1 VSDTVAGTLAGHA
14 ERQPDTPFLKV
25 GEGPWMTYGELDAA
39 SDRVAAGLRRL
50 GVTTGDRVALVCLN
64 RREAIESLFACA
76 KIGAILVPLNYHL
89 RGEFLRY
96 QLTDCGATTLVVDGP
111 GSAAAA
117 DILPDSAVRTVV
129 ALDGPANPGWVPY
142 AAVAACPDPL
152 ERFPATASD
161 LVSIIYSSG
170 TTGLPKG
177 CMLSNGYYVNAGR
190 AVGPPGFVVPG
201 DRVLTAFPHFH
212 VSLQLNTLMSAL
224 VNDAS
229 IVVEPEFHASTFM
242 ARAAVEEATMVWGL
256 GTMATAILAR
266 PVADTDRDHK
276 LRLCVFAPLSAER
289 QAEFGERFGC
299 LVNSEAYGQ
308 TEAVPITISQAD
320 RPTRVP
326 FAEGTESIL
335 YEVRVVDTEDHEVPP
350 GRVGEIV
357 VRPRRPD
364 AMYSGYWGKPE
375 ATIRAMR
382 NLWHHTGDLGSMDA
396 DGQLVFVDRAKDAI
410 RRRGENVSCYQ
421 LEWVVGQHQAVA
433 EAAATPVPSPL
444 GEDDIKLSVVLHAV
458 PPPTPEQWFAYFK
471 AKLPYFALP
480 RYLDVR
486 ASMPRT
492 ATGRVRKDA
501 ILAEGVHDGLWDFEA
516 LGFVVDRHERRG

>member
-1 VSDTVAGTLAGHA
+1 MTDTVAGTLAGYA
-14 ERQPDTPFLKV
+14 ERLPDTPFLKI
-25 GEGPWMTYGELDAA
+25 GEGPWVTYGELEAA
-39 SDRVAAGLRRL
+39 TDRVAAGLRGL
-50 GVTTGDRVALVCLN
+50 GVGAGDRVAVVCLN
-64 RREAIESLFACA
+64 RLEAIELLFACA

-111 GSAAAA
+111 GAAMA
-117 DILPDSAVRTVV
+117 DGILAKSAVRTVV
-129 ALDGPANPGWVPY
+129 TLDEPRPGGTPY
-142 AAVAACPDPL
+142 AALAGCADPFDRRAAS
-152 ERFPATASD
+152 ASD

-190 AVGPPGFVVPG
+190 AVGPAGFVVPG

-229 IVVEPEFHASTFM
+229 IVIEPEFHASTFM
-242 ARAAVEEATMVWGL
+242 ARAAAEEATMLWGL

-266 PVADTDRDHK
+266 PASPTDRDHK

-289 QAEFGERFGC
+289 QVEFAERFGC
-299 LVNSEAYGQ
+299 LVNAEAYGQ

-335 YEVRVVDTEDHEVPP
+335 YEVRVVDAEDREVPP
-350 GRVGEIV
+350 GQVGEIV
-357 VRPRRPD
+357 VRPRRPN
-364 AMYSGYWGKPE
+364 AMYSGYWGRPE
-375 ATIRAMR
+375 ATVAAMR
-382 NLWHHTGDLGSMDA
+382 NLWHHTGDLGTMDPA
-396 DGQLVFVDRAKDAI
+396 GQLVFVDRAKDAI

-421 LEWVVGQHQAVA
+421 LEWVVGQHPAVA
-433 EAAATPVPSPL
+433 EAAVTAVPSPL
-444 GEDDIKLSVVLHAV
+444 GEDDIKLSVVLRTASA
-458 PPPTPEQWFAYFK
+458 PTPEQWFEFFK

-501 ILAEGVHDGLWDFEA
+501 ILAEGVHEDLWDLEA
-516 LGFVVDRHERRG
+516 MGLVVARHERRG